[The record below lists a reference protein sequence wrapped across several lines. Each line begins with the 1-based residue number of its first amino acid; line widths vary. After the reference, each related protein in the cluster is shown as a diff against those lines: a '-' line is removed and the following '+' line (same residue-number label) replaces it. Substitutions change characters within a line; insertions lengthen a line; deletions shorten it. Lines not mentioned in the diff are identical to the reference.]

1 MLQVF
6 LLCGLM
12 MLLSTKPANLTELR
26 KTMKSGKE
34 VKIVCYGDSIT
45 YGFEDVKNAP
55 YHPYPQTLETLL
67 IKKYKNQNI
76 SVINEGHGGWR
87 SDHAVNKATELVLS
101 QKPDVVLLDFG
112 INDAYS
118 DFTEAYFK
126 KKMIELV
133 KSVKKDGALVVILSP
148 TPINTNKSNIVKA
161 YIPILEAIAKE
172 QKVLYF
178 DLHNAILKRTIKE
191 KKKLSD
197 ILPDNIHFSN
207 EYYAWIAE
215 EIFKFLNNAS

>member
-1 MLQVF
+1 MLQIF

-12 MLLSTKPANLTELR
+12 ILMATKPTNLTELR
-26 KTMKSGKE
+26 KMMKSGKE

-55 YHPYPQTLETLL
+55 YHPYPQTLEELL
-67 IKKYKNQNI
+67 VKKYKNQKI
-76 SVINEGHGGWR
+76 SVINEGHSGWR
-87 SDHAVNKATELVLS
+87 SDQAANKATELVLN

-118 DFTEAYFK
+118 DFTEVYFK
-126 KKMIELV
+126 KKMTELV
-133 KSVKKDGALVVILSP
+133 KTVKKEGALVIILSP
-148 TPINTNKSNIVKA
+148 TPINTNKSNMVKA
-161 YIPILEAIAKE
+161 YIPILEAVAKE
-172 QKVLYF
+172 QKILYF
-178 DLHNAILKRTIKE
+178 DLHNAILKRAIKE

-197 ILPDNIHFSN
+197 ILPDNIHFAN

-215 EIFKFLNNAS
+215 ELFKFLNNAS

>member
-1 MLQVF
+1 MLQIF

-12 MLLSTKPANLTELR
+12 MLLSTKPTNLTELR

-34 VKIVCYGDSIT
+34 VKIICYGDSIT
-45 YGFEDVKNAP
+45 YGFEDVKTAP
-55 YHPYPQTLETLL
+55 YHPYPQTLEELL
-67 IKKYKNQNI
+67 IKKYKNANI
-76 SVINEGHGGWR
+76 SVINEGHSGWR
-87 SDHAVNKATELVLS
+87 SDQAGNKATELVLN

-118 DFTEAYFK
+118 DFTEVYFK

-148 TPINTNKSNIVKA
+148 TPINTNKSNMVKA
-161 YIPILEAIAKE
+161 YIPVLEAIAKE

-207 EYYAWIAE
+207 EYYPWLAE